1 MRYNRIF
8 LCLLLFVVVGAKVQA
23 QKDST
28 FRTTVVFIDGSG
40 PSNSPKSKIQ
50 YSRYAVKV
58 SPTDFF
64 QGMFGAYY
72 QRELGEIFSVEAGLG
87 LTRKNTL
94 RSLWSEAGEGAFY
107 NYTSTY
113 WDGPDQ
119 NDEYDDPFSTD
130 AREYKFGY
138 FASVSPQFFYEEDG
152 FEEGYIGFKLEY
164 RSYKSEAW
172 DVEEGSELI
181 YDQSRKLKEKDNEF
195 IAAVTWGKQVLNDKS
210 VINWHVGLGYRN
222 SVMRKRDVG
231 SYYDSIGFNQYGAVL
246 SDYKVG
252 TLYFEVSFKIGLY
265 YKS

>member
-1 MRYNRIF
+1 MYKRIV
-8 LCLLLFVVVGAKVQA
+8 LCLLLFSGFGVNVQA

-58 SPTDFF
+58 CPTDFF

-107 NYTSTY
+107 NHESTY
-113 WDGPDQ
+113 WVGSDRY
-119 NDEYDDPFSTD
+119 DEYDDPFSTD
-130 AREYKFGY
+130 ARNYKFGY
-138 FASVSPQFFYEEDG
+138 FASISPQFFYEEDG

-181 YDQSRKLKEKDNEF
+181 YNKSQKLDEKDNEL
-195 IAAVTWGKQVLNDKS
+195 IAAVTWGKQVLNDKT

-222 SVMRKRDVG
+222 TMLRKRDVG
-231 SYYDSIGFNQYGAVL
+231 YSYDALGFSNYDAVL
-246 SDYKVG
+246 SDYEVG
-252 TLYFEVSFKIGLY
+252 TLYFEASFKIGLY
-265 YKS
+265 YKSE